1 MRRVLF
7 LFLDYFSSTYLLLF
21 CFFCSIYINAHN
33 VEIKERDDSIPTI
46 SKGLVTIKENTTF
59 YISKNTI
66 ISNFEIKDS
75 INHEKNIK
83 QRKSKEKI
91 KRKNTNNSKLK
102 KSRNNSYDLSTLTNK
117 KIYYLPY
124 KESTF
129 FISSKSILLAL
140 YPINSYNIII
150 F

>member
-1 MRRVLF
+1 M
-7 LFLDYFSSTYLLLF
+7 F